1 PTPKPP
7 DTLGMLAA
15 AVAELT
21 NKVNNL
27 KGKIH
32 IDNIETEV
40 VIDTG
45 SGLSLITQ
53 QYLNKLGRQIDQE
66 SNSRLVDINGKETR
80 PLGLV
85 KTVLVTLDGK
95 KPIHIDMAVM
105 RATNYNVILGNNWL
119 RKIEATINFKDKV
132 LRFKEGKDL
141 LQHPIIFERE
151 SKKVVLEGN
160 DLHEP
165 QNIFSRKNF

>member
-1 PTPKPP
+1 
-7 DTLGMLAA
+7 
-15 AVAELT
+15 
-21 NKVNNL
+21 
-27 KGKIH
+27 
-32 IDNIETEV
+32 NIETEV